1 MLQLIGKKKYLFYI
15 LLLLSLSTIN
25 NLNLIETKEL
35 LSKIELIEV
44 KGINK
49 KINQQVKKKLSFLIN
64 SNIYLLDKEQIN
76 SILEDY
82 NFLENY
88 KVSKI
93 YPSKIQINLKKTKL
107 IATTTQNQRKY
118 VVGLNGKLIEKEL
131 IEIDKELPNIFGEF
145 YGEKFISLILK
156 INGRDLNYRDI
167 KNFYFFPSGR
177 WDIQM
182 KNNLI
187 IKLPRDNVE
196 STFNKVN
203 KMIKNEITR
212 NKNILDLRMTDQIIL
227 FDE

>member
-1 MLQLIGKKKYLFYI
+1 M
-15 LLLLSLSTIN
+15 
-25 NLNLIETKEL
+25 
-35 LSKIELIEV
+35 
-44 KGINK
+44 
-49 KINQQVKKKLSFLIN
+49 
-64 SNIYLLDKEQIN
+64 
-76 SILEDY
+76 
-82 NFLENY
+82 
-88 KVSKI
+88 
-93 YPSKIQINLKKTKL
+93 KKTKL

-131 IEIDKELPNIFGEF
+131 IEIDIELPNIFGEF

-156 INGRDLNYRDI
+156 INGSDLNYRDI

-212 NKNILDLRMTDQIIL
+212 NKNILDLRMKDQIIL